1 MTLSSQSLNLL
12 LRSLEP
18 VRNPGVYVFCQLP
31 SDADVGGLGA
41 IATFR
46 ESEGWTVILEEHAAL
61 ARGLEPRFRAAW
73 ITLTVHS
80 ALDAVGLTAAV
91 AGALADRGIS
101 CNVVA
106 AVDHDHLFVPVDAA
120 GDALEALVLLSKNAI
135 FRENSGC

>member
-1 MTLSSQSLNLL
+1 MPPSTQAVNLL
-12 LRSLEP
+12 LRLLQP
-18 VRNPGVYVFCQLP
+18 LQHPGVYVYCQLP
-31 SDADVGGLGA
+31 LESDVAGLPA

-46 ESEGWTVILEEHAAL
+46 ESEGWTVILEEQAAL
-61 ARGLEPRFRAAW
+61 ARGLEPKFRAAW

-120 GDALEALVLLSKNAI
+120 ADALDALRLLSKNAI
-135 FRENSGC
+135 FREKSGC